1 MLANV
6 TPPARTLDPVDHRTR
21 ADVSCTAVVV
31 VCGCGFRELTEDR
44 AAARHVQV
52 AHEAQYRPRKL
63 TAAYVAARRATA
75 RLNASAG

>member
-6 TPPARTLDPVDHRTR
+6 TPPARTLGPVDHRTR

-31 VCGCGFRELTEDR
+31 VCPCGFRELTDNR

-52 AHEAQYRPRKL
+52 AHEAQFRPRKS
-63 TAAYVAARRATA
+63 TPAYVAARRATA
-75 RLNASAG
+75 RMNAAG